1 MKILVEDDE
10 TEIAGLVEI
19 ILKNEGYELYHRT
32 KVWW

>member
-1 MKILVEDDE
+1 MKILVADDE

-19 ILKNEGYELYHRT
+19 ILKNGGYELYHRT